1 MGNEERLRKIV
12 KDFYGKDV
20 SKEESKI
27 LLKKLSSIY
36 KLIYS

>member
-1 MGNEERLRKIV
+1 MGNEEKLRKNI
-12 KDFYGKDV
+12 KDLYGKDI

-36 KLIYS
+36 KLIFS